1 MQAELIEQRAVVQH
15 EVAEV
20 AQTVHVTR
28 LGAAR
33 GMRDQHT
40 EIGGPRPS
48 ELPAMERAGA
58 MEEDERGR
66 CRVSQGQHDSVGA
79 VDVQSELLETLGGV
93 HAETPRCW
101 PRPSP
106 TATFLERN
114 RGMTSSANSVRFL
127 TTFQCGMSPS
137 AKLSEILDVSASSAQ
152 WAIASAT
159 FSGVPAMMRLIA
171 VRSSQFADPCTSAEE
186 IRRRNS
192 GTVR

>member
-28 LGAAR
+28 LGEAR
-33 GMRDQHT
+33 VMRDQHT

-48 ELPAMERAGA
+48 ELPAMECAGA

-66 CRVSQGQHDSVGA
+66 CRVSKGQHDSVGA

-93 HAETPRCW
+93 HT
-101 PRPSP
+101 
-106 TATFLERN
+106 TATFLARR
-114 RGMTSSANSVRFL
+114 RGMTSSAKSVRFL

-137 AKLSEILDVSASSAQ
+137 ARLSEILDVSASSAQ

-159 FSGVPAMMRLIA
+159 FSGVPATMRLIA
-171 VRSSQFADPCTSAEE
+171 VRSSQFAEPCTSADE

-192 GTVR
+192 GTVK